1 MRRRPKCFAEVQTR
15 KNRTVSST
23 SSLYSVH
30 QKNVLKPL
38 KNPSR
43 MERNLAVLI
52 VWEESDIETRGGHA
66 ASGFTNANVKST
78 LARAYF
84 ADTSLKFRCWV
95 KIDAAF
101 TLQLWTFYTEH

>member
-1 MRRRPKCFAEVQTR
+1 
-15 KNRTVSST
+15 
-23 SSLYSVH
+23 
-30 QKNVLKPL
+30 
-38 KNPSR
+38 
-43 MERNLAVLI
+43 MERNLAVVI
-52 VWEESDIETRGGHA
+52 VWEESDIQTRGGHA
-66 ASGFTNANVKST
+66 AHGGFTNANVTLT